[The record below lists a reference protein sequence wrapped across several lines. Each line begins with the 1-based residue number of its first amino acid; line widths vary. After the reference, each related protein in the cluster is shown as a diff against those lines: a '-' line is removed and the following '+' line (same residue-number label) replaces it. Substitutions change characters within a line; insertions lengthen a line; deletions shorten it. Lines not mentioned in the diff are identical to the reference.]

1 MKEAAVMKSTK
12 RIFPIFSTLLCLLVV
27 LPLAVWAAHNNDTR
41 KDDTNALFNTGL
53 ALYQN
58 GKFKEAI
65 PPLKRLL
72 DLSPDDEM
80 AMVLLGTINLQ
91 IDSLDESEKYYQRA
105 LYVNSKNI
113 DALNNLS
120 LVYYKQKRYEA
131 AISEL
136 SQSLSVQPNNADTL
150 LTLAT
155 IYSEAGKTDDAIATY
170 KRLVQTN
177 PNSEKAYKFLADV
190 YFQKGQY
197 DEVIRLYKNAN
208 RSPKTA
214 DALTNLGFAYLYK
227 EDLNQAAK
235 YFNASNQINPTKAE
249 THYGLGIINRR
260 QANLDA
266 AIKEFK
272 EATVLNG
279 NYTNA
284 FQELS
289 ISFEDKGDYIKALYY
304 AHQVLKDL
312 PDDPAIKSRFQNLK
326 NKAVDYYLRKGSQ
339 AYLDNDFAAAVTHW
353 DKVLKL
359 DPDNENA
366 KKFINTAQSKF
377 GKDVKSHNNS
387 AENFFL
393 QNHYQDAFREWDLAL
408 KIDPNNQA
416 ALEGLRKLKTKKI
429 STNDLITTQ
438 GLDYMKRGNVKAA
451 LEEFKST
458 LKVDPKNL
466 VAKQYVDKLQ
476 NEQKSE
482 SEKYYRKGVELLSQ
496 GQVNEAIANLE
507 QALEVAP
514 TDQRTKN
521 LLYKARTMLRDN
533 LKALMARGVEL
544 ANAGR
549 AAEAKEKF
557 TEVLKLSPGNAEAT
571 EYLSK
576 LTGQATHAAVN
587 KDEIKK
593 LYYDGVSLY
602 LDGQNRRAV
611 EVWQKI
617 LVLDPDNQEAKS
629 SIAKAEMELKE
640 MEKRGIKVE

>member
-1 MKEAAVMKSTK
+1 MMAKRNFLLKFLFSNALLLLLLFIPFVLLAAKSSGE
-12 RIFPIFSTLLCLLVV
+12 P
-27 LPLAVWAAHNNDTR
+27 R
-41 KDDTNALFNTGL
+41 KDDPNSLFNTSL
-53 ALYQN
+53 AYYQN
-58 GKFKEAI
+58 GQFKEAI

-72 DLSPDDEM
+72 EITPKDET
-80 AMVLLGTINLQ
+80 ALVLLGTIHLQ
-91 IDSLDESEKYYQRA
+91 IESLDESETYYKKA
-105 LYVNSKNI
+105 LDVNPKNT

-131 AISEL
+131 AISQL
-136 SQSLSVQPNNADTL
+136 LQSLSVQPNSTDTL

-155 IYSEAGKTDDAIATY
+155 IYSEAGKTDDAVQTY
-170 KRLVQTN
+170 KRLVQSD
-177 PNSEKAYKFLADV
+177 PKSDKAYNFLADV
-190 YFQKGQY
+190 YFQKGQF
-197 DEVIRLYKNAN
+197 DEIIKLYSHAPEKI
-208 RSPKTA
+208 SKSA

-227 EDLNQAAK
+227 DDLNQAAK
-235 YFNASNQINPTKAE
+235 LFNYSNQINPTKAE

-272 EATVLNG
+272 QATVLNN

-304 AHQVLKDL
+304 AHQVLKMMPED
-312 PDDPAIKSRFQNLK
+312 AAVKSRYQVLK

-339 AYLDNDFAAAVTHW
+339 AYLDNDFQNAVISW
-353 DKVLKL
+353 EKVLKL

-366 KKFINTAQSKF
+366 KKFISTAQNKT
-377 GKDVKSHNNS
+377 GKDIKSHNTN
-387 AENFFL
+387 AEQFFL
-393 QNHYQDAFREWDLAL
+393 QNRFQDAYREWDAVL

-416 ALEGLRKLKTKKI
+416 ASEGMKKLKTKKV
-429 STNDLITTQ
+429 STNDLITSQ
-438 GLDYMKRGNVKAA
+438 GLDYMKKGNVKAA

-496 GQVNEAIANLE
+496 GKINEAITNLE
-507 QALEVAP
+507 QALEVSP
-514 TDQRTKN
+514 QDQRTKN
-521 LLYKARTMLRDN
+521 LLYKARTQLRDN
-533 LKALMARGVEL
+533 LKALMARGIEL

-549 AAEAKEKF
+549 VAEAKEKF
-557 TEVLKLSPGNAEAT
+557 NEVLKLNPGNGEAAD
-571 EYLSK
+571 YLSK
-576 LTGQATHAAVN
+576 LTGQVSHAAVN

-602 LDGQNRRAV
+602 LDGQNRRAI

-617 LVLDPDNQEAKS
+617 LVLDPQNQEAKS

>member
-1 MKEAAVMKSTK
+1 MKATK
-12 RIFPIFSTLLCLLVV
+12 RFSSIYASLAIIMLLI
-27 LPLAVWAAHNNDTR
+27 LPMTVMAARSSGEVR
-41 KDDTNALFNTGL
+41 KDDPNALFNTGL

-65 PPLKRLL
+65 PPLRRLL
-72 DLSPDDEM
+72 DLSPNDEM
-80 AMVLLGTINLQ
+80 ALVLLGTIHLQ
-91 IDSLDESEKYYQRA
+91 IDSLDDAEKYYQKTLDINA
-105 LYVNSKNI
+105 KNI

-136 SQSLSVQPNNADTL
+136 LQSLSAQPNNSDTL

-155 IYSEAGKTDDAIATY
+155 IYSEAGKNDEAVATY
-170 KRLVQTN
+170 RRLVQSD
-177 PNSEKAYKFLADV
+177 PKSAKAYKFLADV

-197 DEVIRLYKNAN
+197 DEIIRLYKNADDQISKN
-208 RSPKTA
+208 A
-214 DALTNLGFAYLYK
+214 DSLTNLGFAYLYK
-227 EDLNQAAK
+227 NDLNQAAK
-235 YFNASNQINPTKAE
+235 YFNTSNQLSPNKAE

-272 EATVLNG
+272 EATVLNS

-289 ISFEDKGDYIKALYY
+289 ISYEDKGDYLKALYY
-304 AHQVLKDL
+304 AHQVLKNM
-312 PDDPAIKSRFQNLK
+312 PDDASVNSRYQVLK

-339 AYLDNDFAAAVTHW
+339 AYLDNDFAGAVTHW
-353 DKVLKL
+353 EKVLKL
-359 DPDNENA
+359 DPDNANA

-377 GKDVKSHNNS
+377 GKDVKSHNSS
-387 AENFFL
+387 AESFFL
-393 QNHYQDAFREWDLAL
+393 QNRFQDAYREWDLAL

-416 ALEGLRKLKTKKI
+416 ALEGLRKLKSKKV
-429 STNDLITTQ
+429 STNDLITSQ

-476 NEQKSE
+476 NEQKNE
-482 SEKYYRKGVELLSQ
+482 SEKFYRKGVELLSQ
-496 GQVNEAIANLE
+496 GQINEAITNLE

-514 TDQRTKN
+514 QDQRTKN
-521 LLYKARTMLRDN
+521 LLYKARTQLRDN
-533 LKALMARGVEL
+533 LKALLARGVEL
-544 ANAGR
+544 ANGGR
-549 AAEAKEKF
+549 VAEAKEKF
-557 TEVLKLSPGNAEAT
+557 TEVLKLNPGNAEAT

-576 LTGQATHAAVN
+576 LTGQTTRAAVN

-602 LDGQNRRAV
+602 LDGQNRRAI

-617 LVLDPDNQEAKS
+617 LVLDPNNPEATS